1 VPLLVTE
8 PPNPGIIHYE
18 THGRGRPVL
27 FLHGWLGSWQLWRST
42 IEEIGK
48 EFKTY
53 SVDFWGFG
61 DSRGAGENAK
71 NLQTFRVDSFVE
83 MVNQFME
90 KLGIPKA
97 AIIGHSM
104 GGTVAL
110 STAIKYPEK
119 VVKTCCIGSP
129 IDGNSLNLLLKL
141 SGVPAFAFI
150 IWRSPALLK
159 IFLRIYS
166 RLMAADG
173 KRMAKMISEDISKTT
188 MESFFQSIG
197 TLRNTNLT
205 PELDR
210 ITMPALGVFGKKD
223 IIVRPQQRHVLEAGV
238 PHSDIVYYPNAGH
251 FPMLDVEADFISVIR
266 DFLKGNLDPA
276 AHGLP
281 SNSK

>member
-1 VPLLVTE
+1 MPLLVTE
-8 PPNPGIIHYE
+8 PPNAGIIHYE

-53 SVDFWGFG
+53 SIDFWGFG
-61 DSRGAGENAK
+61 DSRSAGGSDNNR
-71 NLQTFRVDSFVE
+71 NLQAFRVESFVE

-104 GGTVAL
+104 GGTVSL
-110 STAIKYPEK
+110 STAIKYPDK
-119 VVKTCCIGSP
+119 VVKTVCVGSP

-141 SGVPAFAFI
+141 SGIPAFAFI
-150 IWRSPALLK
+150 IWRSPALLRL
-159 IFLRIYS
+159 FLSVYS
-166 RLMAADG
+166 RFMAADG
-173 KRMAKMISEDISKTT
+173 NRMSKMITSDVSKIT

-205 PELDR
+205 PELSK
-210 ITMPALGVFGKKD
+210 INMPALGIYGRKD
-223 IIVRPQQRHVLEAGV
+223 IIVRPQQRHVLQAGV
-238 PHSDIVYYPNAGH
+238 PHANIVYYENAGH
-251 FPMLDVEADFISVIR
+251 FPMLDVEPEFISALR
-266 DFLKGNLDPA
+266 AFLKE
-276 AHGLP
+276 
-281 SNSK
+281 K

>member
-1 VPLLVTE
+1 MPLLVTE

-53 SVDFWGFG
+53 SIDFWGFG
-61 DSRGAGENAK
+61 DSRSASNDGNR
-71 NLQTFRVDSFVE
+71 NLQTFRVESFVE
-83 MVNQFME
+83 MVNQFMD

-104 GGTVAL
+104 GGTVSL
-110 STAIKYPEK
+110 SMGIRYPEK
-119 VVKTCCIGSP
+119 VVKAACIGSP

-141 SGVPAFAFI
+141 SGIPAFAFI
-150 IWRSPALLK
+150 IWRSPALLRL
-159 IFLRIYS
+159 FLSVYS
-166 RLMAADG
+166 RFMAVDG
-173 KRMAKMISEDISKTT
+173 KRMSKMITSDVSKIT

-205 PELDR
+205 ADLGKLN
-210 ITMPALGVFGKKD
+210 MPALGIYGKRD
-223 IIVRPQQRHVLEAGV
+223 IIVRPQQRHVLAAGV
-238 PHSDIVYYPNAGH
+238 PHANIIYYENAGH
-251 FPMLDVEADFISVIR
+251 FPMLDVEPEFISAIR
-266 DFLKGNLDPA
+266 AFLKE
-276 AHGLP
+276 
-281 SNSK
+281 K